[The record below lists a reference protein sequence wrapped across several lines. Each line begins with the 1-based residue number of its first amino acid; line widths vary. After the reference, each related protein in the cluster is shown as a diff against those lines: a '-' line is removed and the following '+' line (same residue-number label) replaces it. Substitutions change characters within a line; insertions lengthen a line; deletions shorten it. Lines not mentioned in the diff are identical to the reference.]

1 MRVEIV
7 NIDTISIVNRA
18 REDLGDIEELARSIK
33 EKGIIQPLAVEDRGE
48 ENLFLLAGG
57 RRLAACKLAGITQI
71 PVRIY
76 DEELSDLQRR
86 SIELEENIKRKNLSW
101 QEEIN
106 LQRDIHDLQ
115 TEIHGPKLGGD
126 RLDITGETPAE
137 GHSLRDTASL
147 LGRSLGAVST
157 DIKLSKTREQ
167 FPGLDWDKCK
177 NKSDAIK
184 LMNKTEETIIRG
196 VLAKRAA
203 DVGKKKQTKFADLYV
218 VGDFFDMVT
227 KIPDGLMDLVEVDP
241 PYGIDLT
248 NVKDNFGENVGSWYN
263 EVSKEDYPK
272 FLQHVIAECWRIM
285 NNHSWLIFWFGP
297 EPWFEVIYQTLTKQG
312 FRGRRL
318 TGKWVKSG
326 IGGQTR
332 QPDIYLGNLF
342 EEFFYVYKGDATIN
356 VNKRGRSNS
365 FPYAVV
371 PSQKKIHPTERPI
384 PLMEDIL
391 STFAY
396 EGARVCVPFA
406 GSGNTL
412 RAALNLNM
420 SPIGYDLAKEGKD
433 GYVVNLMRDGL
444 I

>member
-7 NIDTISIVNRA
+7 NIDSISVINRA
-18 REDLGDIEELARSIK
+18 REDLGDIDELARSIK
-33 EKGIIQPLAVEDRGE
+33 EKGIIQPLAVEDRGNG
-48 ENLFLLAGG
+48 NLTLLAGG
-57 RRLAACKLAGITQI
+57 RRLAACRLAGVAHI

-86 SIELEENIKRKNLSW
+86 SIELEENIRRKELSY

-115 TEIHGPKLGGD
+115 IEIHGPKLGGD
-126 RLDITGETPAE
+126 RMDIIGETPTE

-157 DIKLSKTREQ
+157 DIKLSKTMEQ
-167 FPGLDWDKCK
+167 FPELDWDKCK
-177 NKSDAIK
+177 NKSEAIK

-203 DVGKKKQTKFADLYV
+203 EAGKKKQTKFADLYV

-248 NVKDNFGENVGSWYN
+248 NVKDNFSENIGSWYN
-263 EVSKEDYPK
+263 EISKEDYPK
-272 FLQHVIAECWRIM
+272 FLQRVVAESWRIM

-297 EPWFEVIYQTLTKQG
+297 EPWFEVVYQTLVKQG
-312 FRGRRL
+312 FKTRRMPGL
-318 TGKWVKSG
+318 WIKQG

-332 QPDIYLGNLF
+332 QPDIYLGNLY
-342 EEFFYVYKGDATIN
+342 EMFFYAYKGDATIN
-356 VNKRGRSNS
+356 VNKRGHSNI
-365 FPYAVV
+365 YTHAVV

-384 PLMEDIL
+384 PLMEDIF

-396 EGARVCVPFA
+396 EGARVCVNFA
-406 GSGNTL
+406 GSGNAL